1 MTTPR
6 GDEIEAADA
15 GLSCTCGSENFE
27 RVVVQ
32 RKPAAPIVTD
42 FVACVG
48 CSAMYWL
55 PLRPHAD
62 PEFDYDKAFGPAKRR
77 GQNSA

>member
-1 MTTPR
+1 M
-6 GDEIEAADA
+6 
-15 GLSCTCGSENFE
+15 
-27 RVVVQ
+27 Q

-55 PLRPHAD
+55 PMRPRVNA
-62 PEFDYDKAFGPAKRR
+62 EFNYDKEFRR
-77 GQNSA
+77 AAEAQAGGEGIGHLT